1 MPQKAKN
8 IWLLLASYY
17 FYMCWN
23 PGYIILIVFATLLSY
38 ACGLL
43 IEKQKHK
50 KLILS
55 GTIIILFSLL
65 FVFKYL
71 NFAIHMTEKMAAVL
85 HLHISLP
92 QVEILLPVGI
102 SFYTFQVVG
111 YVIDVY
117 KGKIKAE
124 GNILQYALFVSF
136 FPQLVA
142 GPIERSSN
150 LISQLHEEKKFDWNH
165 IKSGFCLILWGFFL
179 KIVLADRLAVYVD
192 NVYGNYTLYHGLAII
207 IATIFFASQIYC
219 DFFCTFR

>member
-1 MPQKAKN
+1 M
-8 IWLLLASYY
+8 
-17 FYMCWN
+17 
-23 PGYIILIVFATLLSY
+23 
-38 ACGLL
+38 
-43 IEKQKHK
+43 
-50 KLILS
+50 
-55 GTIIILFSLL
+55 FSLL

-124 GNILQYALFVSF
+124 RNILQYALFVSF

-142 GPIERSSN
+142 GPIERS
-150 LISQLHEEKKFDWNH
+150 
-165 IKSGFCLILWGFFL
+165 
-179 KIVLADRLAVYVD
+179 
-192 NVYGNYTLYHGLAII
+192 
-207 IATIFFASQIYC
+207 
-219 DFFCTFR
+219 